1 MEVRLREEPPAL
13 VGVDGSGAITRSR
26 HPVAR
31 AGVRD
36 GRSTREPAVRGSP
49 VPTRVEVDRR
59 RDGPVPAAAG
69 AAITP

>member
-31 AGVRD
+31 GVRD
-36 GRSTREPAVRGSP
+36 GRSTREPAVRGFP

-59 RDGPVPAAAG
+59 RDGPVPAAPG